1 MKRFLLALGM
11 ALGISLL
18 SYLVMNFP
26 YPLFDDWGTLAFAE
40 MISGNRHKA
49 PFPED
54 SVLCVNMAF
63 DKQLAIASTPD
74 NITRGTL
81 DVTDRAKLI
90 RLLKIAQR
98 ADYRYIFLDVRF
110 TAGLKTENDDEL
122 FSLIREMPR
131 LVFSHHRGEKFK
143 IADSTLL
150 DKAALADYGMTS
162 FTGFTRYQYLQKGKE
177 SVALRMH
184 RDLDHGD
191 IRRHGPFYVS
201 YMSEKRLCRN
211 AQYIR
216 IPRAILEREMGNNQI
231 RYPYLGNQLFREYS
245 DDELIEEMNGRIL
258 IIGDFDN
265 DLHSTYVGDVPGAML
280 SFLAW
285 WELHTGKHILSNVFL
300 ILMFAL
306 YTLISW
312 LLLTPKDKLYEKI
325 PFLKRI
331 KNPVFR
337 FLLSLFSWGLVF
349 WVLQVLLYCFSEISL
364 SIAVPSALFSIFAE
378 FNKFKEKTSTK

>member
-131 LVFSHHRGEKFK
+131 LVFSHHRGEKFR

-162 FTGFTRYQYLQKGKE
+162 FTGFTRYQYLQKGEE

-285 WELHTGKHILSNVFL
+285 WELHTGKHILSIVFV

-312 LLLTPKDKLYEKI
+312 LLLNPQDKLYEKI

>member
-11 ALGISLL
+11 AFGISLL

-26 YPLFDDWGTLAFAE
+26 YPLFDDWGALAFAE

-131 LVFSHHRGEKFK
+131 LE
-143 IADSTLL
+143 
-150 DKAALADYGMTS
+150 
-162 FTGFTRYQYLQKGKE
+162 
-177 SVALRMH
+177 
-184 RDLDHGD
+184 
-191 IRRHGPFYVS
+191 
-201 YMSEKRLCRN
+201 
-211 AQYIR
+211 
-216 IPRAILEREMGNNQI
+216 
-231 RYPYLGNQLFREYS
+231 
-245 DDELIEEMNGRIL
+245 
-258 IIGDFDN
+258 
-265 DLHSTYVGDVPGAML
+265 
-280 SFLAW
+280 
-285 WELHTGKHILSNVFL
+285 
-300 ILMFAL
+300 
-306 YTLISW
+306 
-312 LLLTPKDKLYEKI
+312 
-325 PFLKRI
+325 
-331 KNPVFR
+331 
-337 FLLSLFSWGLVF
+337 FLLS
-349 WVLQVLLYCFSEISL
+349 
-364 SIAVPSALFSIFAE
+364 
-378 FNKFKEKTSTK
+378 